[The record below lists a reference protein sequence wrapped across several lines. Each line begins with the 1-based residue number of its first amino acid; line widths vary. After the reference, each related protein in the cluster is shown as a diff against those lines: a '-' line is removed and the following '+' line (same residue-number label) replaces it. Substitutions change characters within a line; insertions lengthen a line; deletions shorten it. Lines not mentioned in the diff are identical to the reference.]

1 MRSNHAVSEKLETA
15 GRSGWLYAPD
25 TEAERLSVR
34 RKLKKGEVVEP
45 YPGLYAL
52 RSAYD
57 GASPRARAFMLIK
70 ALAKLH
76 PDWVFC
82 SFSAAVVHGIQ
93 VPYAHLAMVHTEV
106 MPGCNRN
113 RCRKVAC
120 RSSEALA
127 ADRQA
132 DISPVEM
139 VHGIRVTSIEQTVL
153 ECLCQAD
160 FRDGLVI
167 ADSALRCR
175 LTSKSL
181 VERQFLEWGR
191 GRRGIRQARITLSH
205 ASAESESGGESIV
218 RAIIIELGFEVPQL
232 QVVVHDPMEPNNP
245 KRVDMAWHLKNGT
258 LVILE
263 VDGKTKYY
271 RAAGGREKT
280 MREMATTFSRER
292 LRESH
297 LNMTGA
303 MVLRCSVE
311 DALDTA
317 RFQMMLEKAGI
328 PKAGRSRCQ

>member
-1 MRSNHAVSEKLETA
+1 MRCNHVVLEKLKA
-15 GRSGWLYAPD
+15 AAQLGCLYVPE
-25 TEAERLSVR
+25 TEAERLAVR

-52 RSAYD
+52 RSTHD

-70 ALAKLH
+70 ALAKLN

-93 VPYAHLAMVHTEV
+93 VPNAHIAAVHTGV
-106 MPGCNRN
+106 KPGSNRK
-113 RCRKVAC
+113 RSGKSVC

-127 ADRQA
+127 AERKA
-132 DISPVEM
+132 DVPPVE
-139 VHGIRVTSIEQTVL
+139 VVQGIRVTTIEQTVL
-153 ECLCQAD
+153 ECLCQAG

-167 ADSALRCR
+167 ADSALHCG
-175 LTSKSL
+175 LTSKNL
-181 VERQFLEWGR
+181 LERQFLEWGG
-191 GRRGIRQARITLSH
+191 GRRGIRRARITLAH
-205 ASAESESGGESIV
+205 ASPDSESGGESIV

-232 QVVVHDPMEPNNP
+232 QVTVPDPMEPNNP
-245 KRVDMAWHLKNGT
+245 KRVDMAWRLKNGT

-263 VDGKTKYY
+263 VDGKIKYY
-271 RAAGGREKT
+271 RAMDGHEKT
-280 MREMATTFSRER
+280 VREMASAFSKER

-311 DALDTA
+311 DALDTV
-317 RFQMMLEKAGI
+317 RFQTMLEKAGI
-328 PKAGRSRCQ
+328 PKVKRSGN